1 MRLKYLKLTHV
12 MIAAFVILA
21 VVILAAGLV
30 GFHYLERVRMSQAQ
44 FADEWEEY
52 RHMVLA
58 EDVLKNISKAISAW
72 QAGILPVETL
82 KLNAQENAIQLS
94 AWAQEENESNRNN
107 SLIAHEQEEE
117 HLLDSARDAFLELIK
132 IIDKLPSQPTPV
144 VSAALITSLDKLQGA
159 TYPLRQFYFD
169 SMQVSLSK
177 SKNLRD
183 KALHDSIYFMVI
195 LFLLILAISSYS
207 IKILRGQTQ
216 LLLEQERQLAS
227 VTLVQHLAHE
237 IRNPLGIMKS
247 AAGVIAKRSSPEVA
261 ALAHDISLEVERVD
275 GLLTDL
281 LHLRRGYT
289 KPKEL
294 ADISAIVMKVVDLFA
309 SKVRESDLRIDVQ
322 HKASGI
328 LCLCHPE
335 AIKQVVMN
343 LILNAIEA
351 SEPKNTIHI
360 LTDVVGNN
368 YTVQVRDYGSGI
380 KTANK
385 DKIFDLLFTTKPYG
399 FGIGLTVVK
408 RIIDDHGGSIEVTS
422 PEPRGTAF
430 TIYLPLKG

>member
-1 MRLKYLKLTHV
+1 M
-12 MIAAFVILA
+12 
-21 VVILAAGLV
+21 
-30 GFHYLERVRMSQAQ
+30 
-44 FADEWEEY
+44 
-52 RHMVLA
+52 
-58 EDVLKNISKAISAW
+58 
-72 QAGILPVETL
+72 PVETL
-82 KLNAQENAIQLS
+82 KLNAKESVIQLS
-94 AWAQEENESNRNN
+94 AWAKEENESKGSN
-107 SLIAHEQEEE
+107 SLIVHEQQEDR
-117 HLLDSARDAFLELIK
+117 LLNSARDAFLELIK
-132 IIDKLPSQPTPV
+132 IIDTLPSHPTPV
-144 VSAALITSLDKLQGA
+144 VSAALITSLEKLQS
-159 TYPLRQFYFD
+159 TSYPLRQFYFD
-169 SMQVSLSK
+169 SMQLSLSK

-183 KALHDSIYFMVI
+183 KAWHDSIYFMTI
-195 LFLLILAISSYS
+195 LFLLILGISSYS
-207 IKILRGQTQ
+207 IRILRGQTQ

-227 VTLVQHLAHE
+227 VTLVQQLAHE

-247 AAGVIAKRSSPEVA
+247 AAGVIRQRSSGEIST
-261 ALAHDISLEVERVD
+261 LAQDISLEVERVD

-281 LHLRRGYT
+281 LHLRQGYT

-294 ADISAIVMKVVDLFA
+294 ADISLIVGKVVDLFF

-322 HKASGI
+322 HKAAGI

-335 AIKQVVMN
+335 AIKQVMMN

-360 LTDVVGNN
+360 STDVVGSN
-368 YTVQVRDYGSGI
+368 YIVQVRDYGSGI